1 MNLSSSFDSVIAN
14 SKQRPFQKMRDE
26 NPTLTNV
33 GKKWSKSEE
42 ADLLNRISKGESIQ
56 EIATEFKRTYG
67 GIRGRLIDIAC
78 TMVLSGKSIE
88 EAISATTIDK
98 ARIQECLPAHKYK
111 EERKK
116 SNKSEQAQSQPELK
130 QQLEQNSDIKEL
142 LSLTRDIHSMMKKIL
157 AQNNAPPPVKKLLTI
172 KAISKP
178 SCLISDD

>member
-1 MNLSSSFDSVIAN
+1 
-14 SKQRPFQKMRDE
+14 MRDE

-56 EIATEFKRTYG
+56 EIASEFKRTYG

-116 SNKSEQAQSQPELK
+116 SNKPEDTQAQSQPEPK

-142 LSLTRDIHSMMKKIL
+142 LSLTRDIHSMMKEIL
-157 AQNNAPPPVKKLLTI
+157 AKNNAPPPVKKLLTI